1 MKLSILTFALFPAV
15 VCGYSMR
22 VHDAL
27 GRPFTIQG
35 PTRSRAGVSYSTA
48 QSARDAF
55 RPQKRSVD
63 EAFDELMDDLNRCK
77 GSEKT
82 ISKSKEWVDRSFRL
96 FSELNRDSASS
107 EAEIKRN
114 EEMLQKQQ
122 KWANK
127 LVDFVAELGQDL
139 STMKPSTDVRRTP
152 SDAATE
158 EKGSI
163 VSLGTDI
170 VPIYSIHDDATIF
183 QVELELP
190 GVSMEDIDV
199 QLEKETNVLYISG
212 QRRVVGSAAATKFS
226 KRFMLESTVDT
237 QNISAKLNNGIL
249 TVTAQKKSKEND
261 NKKRIPVV
269 VGE

>member
-27 GRPFTIQG
+27 GRPFTIHG
-35 PTRSRAGVSYSTA
+35 PPRSRAGVSYSTT
-48 QSARDAF
+48 QSARNVF
-55 RPQKRSVD
+55 RPQKRYVD
-63 EAFDELMDDLNRCK
+63 EAFDELVDDLNRCN

-82 ISKSKEWVDRSFRL
+82 ISKSKEWVDRSFHL

-127 LVDFVAELGQDL
+127 LVDFAAELGQDL
-139 STMKPSTDVRRTP
+139 STMKPSTD
-152 SDAATE
+152 AAME